1 MSIINYLNSSLLFNG
16 CIMFIMNI
24 GGKYLIKEFPETIDF
39 FFNEYKFLRYLVIFS
54 IAFVATRNIK
64 IAILLTLL
72 IILVMKFLLEPN
84 SKFSLINKNKIKK
97 PEINKNV
104 EYQKALEIVK
114 KYHSM

>member
-1 MSIINYLNSSLLFNG
+1 
-16 CIMFIMNI
+16 MFIMNI
-24 GGKYLIKEFPETIDF
+24 GGKYLMKEFPETIDF